1 MDKEKKKQ
9 FSIRITQSNR
19 TSLIAIE
26 YEILDVYLED
36 ALKARENNDR
46 EGFKMNLRWADNVLK
61 ELISVLDFSYD
72 ISAYLY
78 RLYMWCREQLALSIS
93 LYSTDGIEEAKK
105 VLDKLGKAF
114 HELAEKDDSQPEMK
128 NVQKV
133 SYGMTYGRQDITES
147 VVPEANRGF
156 LA

>member
-1 MDKEKKKQ
+1 MDKEKKQ
-9 FSIRITQSNR
+9 RFSIRITQSNR

-26 YEILDVYLED
+26 YEILDVYLMD
-36 ALKARENNDR
+36 AVEAKENNNK
-46 EGFKMNLRWADNVLK
+46 EVFKMNLRWADNVLK
-61 ELISVLDFSYD
+61 ELISVLDLNYEL
-72 ISAYLY
+72 SAYLY
-78 RLYMWCREQLALSIS
+78 RLYTWCREQLALSIS
-93 LYSTDGIEEAKK
+93 LYNTAGIEEAKK

-114 HELAEKDDSQPEMK
+114 HELAELDDSSPEMK

-133 SYGMTYGRQDITES
+133 SYGMTYGRNDITES